1 MKNNAVF
8 RIAVFY
14 LLAISISNV
23 FRFHLFGL
31 DKLENDL
38 PYWLLGLTAPL
49 QAIGIL
55 TGAFLSLHLLKKT
68 RKPKYSLFGT
78 SVKWSLI
85 MILIPLILM
94 LITGV
99 ENPDRMNSHIFA
111 LASGFGTLIYCYFE
125 EIGWRGYLQDELRHL
140 KEWQRILLIGSLWYI
155 WHLSFLK
162 NASLDGEIIF
172 LGILILSSWGLG
184 KVIEMTK
191 SVLAVTAFHLII
203 NVTVMNSLTRSGIS
217 SAEKWIITAISIVLW
232 ILVLVRWEK
241 FNERNA
247 TEKP

>member
-1 MKNNAVF
+1 
-8 RIAVFY
+8 
-14 LLAISISNV
+14 
-23 FRFHLFGL
+23 
-31 DKLENDL
+31 
-38 PYWLLGLTAPL
+38 
-49 QAIGIL
+49 
-55 TGAFLSLHLLKKT
+55 
-68 RKPKYSLFGT
+68 
-78 SVKWSLI
+78 